1 MRYFIS
7 ILLIVC
13 AMPVLAQQDAQYSFF
28 MFNNLAFNPGFAGSN
43 DAICANVINRQQY
56 MGFEGYPSTTVF
68 NIDAPISSINS
79 GVGLTIN
86 SDKIGNEK
94 RMNLLLAYAY
104 RMNLGDGQLGLGLN
118 LGILNSSLSGT
129 WVSPEDLGVGSG
141 SGVADPSIPQGDV
154 SHTAL
159 DFSFGAF
166 YRIDNLYVG
175 VSSTHLNQ
183 AKLDY
188 AAGDDSKLKRHY
200 YIAAGYFYKLPNP
213 IFEFRPSILIK
224 SDGATSQIDVNASLL
239 YNKMVWGGVSYRAG
253 DAIVAMAGL
262 ELRNGIKFGYAF
274 DFVTNK
280 IGTYN
285 RASHEFILGYC
296 FNISTNKSRGSYKS
310 VRIL

>member
-1 MRYFIS
+1 MMP
-7 ILLIVC
+7 
-13 AMPVLAQQDAQYSFF
+13 AMAQQDAQYSFF

-43 DAICANVINRQQY
+43 DAICASVINRQQY

-68 NIDAPISSINS
+68 NIDAPISAINS

-86 SDKIGNEK
+86 SDKVGNEK
-94 RMNLLLAYAY
+94 SMNLLLSYAY
-104 RMNLGDGQLGLGLN
+104 RMNLGDGQLGMGLN
-118 LGILNSSLSGT
+118 LGIMNKSLSGT
-129 WVSPEDLGVGSG
+129 WVSPEDLGTGTGTS
-141 SGVADPSIPQGDV
+141 DPSIPSGDV

-159 DFSFGAF
+159 DLSLGVF
-166 YRIDNLYVG
+166 YRLDNFYVG
-175 VSSTHLNQ
+175 LSSTHLNE

-200 YIAAGYFYKLPNP
+200 YLAAGYFYKLPNP
-213 IFEFRPSILIK
+213 IFELRPSILIK
-224 SDGATSQIDVNASLL
+224 SDGATSQIDLNASLL
-239 YNKMVWGGVSYRAG
+239 YNKMFWGGVSYRAG
-253 DAIVAMAGL
+253 DAIVAMAGV

-296 FNISTNKSRGSYKS
+296 FNVSMNKSRGSYKS